1 MGLKIRIFNFL
12 FNFQGAHLKLLKT
25 IIILL
30 SSERRK
36 VFGTRK
42 EDGIPLV
49 GIKVLRER
57 EKRLLLDFIRDNL
70 KQPKKRRKE

>member
-1 MGLKIRIFNFL
+1 LQKIIGKQAIQIEILK
-12 FNFQGAHLKLLKT
+12 KT
-25 IIILL
+25 
-30 SSERRK
+30 
-36 VFGTRK
+36 GTRK

>member
-1 MGLKIRIFNFL
+1 MRHHVGKIKKN
-12 FNFQGAHLKLLKT
+12 
-25 IIILL
+25 
-30 SSERRK
+30 
-36 VFGTRK
+36 GTRK

>member
-1 MGLKIRIFNFL
+1 MKKITT
-12 FNFQGAHLKLLKT
+12 LL
-25 IIILL
+25 LV
-30 SSERRK
+30 

-42 EDGIPLV
+42 EDGIPPV

>member
-1 MGLKIRIFNFL
+1 MAKRAAATLSPIPGIL
-12 FNFQGAHLKLLKT
+12 FKSN
-25 IIILL
+25 
-30 SSERRK
+30 
-36 VFGTRK
+36 GTRK

>member
-1 MGLKIRIFNFL
+1 MATIMYHHFLGLSIGKIKKN
-12 FNFQGAHLKLLKT
+12 
-25 IIILL
+25 
-30 SSERRK
+30 
-36 VFGTRK
+36 GTRK
-42 EDGIPLV
+42 EDGIPPV

>member
-1 MGLKIRIFNFL
+1 MITNCRYDLEKNGEDTYKHDFKKSNAFRPLI
-12 FNFQGAHLKLLKT
+12 
-25 IIILL
+25 
-30 SSERRK
+30 
-36 VFGTRK
+36 GTRK
-42 EDGIPLV
+42 EDGIPPV

>member
-1 MGLKIRIFNFL
+1 VG
-12 FNFQGAHLKLLKT
+12 
-25 IIILL
+25 
-30 SSERRK
+30 RK
-36 VFGTRK
+36 GCGTRK
-42 EDGIPLV
+42 EDGIPPV